1 VRGCGGSAYLPPL
14 LEHGAALAVQVRVRD
29 DHAPGELGEDG
40 QRVAQQLRHPYT
52 HTHTHTHTQSSTV
65 PLQAGCCVLRLQ
77 RLRFWSHTSGLSTG
91 TSSSY
96 TVSSADVYA
105 FCTPNSPPMHQVCV
119 RHIDASGFVYDTSM
133 HQALCTTRRCI
144 RLCVRHIDASG
155 FVYDTSMHQALCTT
169 HRCIRLCVRHIDAS
183 GFVYDTSMHQALCTT
198 HRCIRLCVRHVDA
211 SASRLCQQ
219 RLRYRR
225 PTGTAS
231 RDSQQYQ
238 AGAWQR
244 GEGWPIPPPGRGRSC
259 AAAAC
264 TWHAP
269 NSAPMLSRNV
279 TMSWLE

>member
-1 VRGCGGSAYLPPL
+1 
-14 LEHGAALAVQVRVRD
+14 
-29 DHAPGELGEDG
+29 
-40 QRVAQQLRHPYT
+40 
-52 HTHTHTHTQSSTV
+52 
-65 PLQAGCCVLRLQ
+65 VLRLQ

-183 GFVYDTSMHQALCTT
+183 GFVYDTSMHPPLAYASSAYDTAALLV
-198 HRCIRLCVRHVDA
+198 RRAAIRNSIRLA
-211 SASRLCQQ
+211 
-219 RLRYRR
+219 
-225 PTGTAS
+225 
-231 RDSQQYQ
+231 
-238 AGAWQR
+238 
-244 GEGWPIPPPGRGRSC
+244 PGREVRDG
-259 AAAAC
+259 
-264 TWHAP
+264 
-269 NSAPMLSRNV
+269 LSRHPAEGGHV
-279 TMSWLE
+279 RQRRVPGTLRIRRRCSRGT